1 MKTAFTIAEI
11 EEMANFPVS
20 QVENL
25 QYEIAME
32 KLEKVV
38 EALEQEGTPLQL
50 GLHLYEI
57 GTALSKRCGV
67 ILDSTEARMIQLL
80 GDGPQTREEPFD
92 PTKDGR

>member
-1 MKTAFTIAEI
+1 MKTAFTTAEI
-11 EEMANFPVS
+11 EEMVNFPVS
-20 QVENL
+20 QIDGLPFET
-25 QYEIAME
+25 AME

-50 GLHLYEI
+50 GLRLYEI
-57 GTALSKRCGV
+57 GTALGKRCGV